1 MKLNSL
7 KLTILCLLLI
17 MTAGMFA
24 QQPQMQPLPMDPK
37 VRYGTLENGLTY
49 YIRANKEPKERAEF
63 HIAQNV
69 GAILENDDQNGL
81 AHFLEHMA
89 FNGTKNFPGK
99 GIINYFE
106 KNGVKFGYDINAYTS
121 LDETVYRLSNVPTAR
136 EGLLDSALLVLHD
149 WSGFILLQENEID
162 SERGVIR
169 EEWRTGNNASRR
181 MWKTSNAKK
190 YPGSQYAKR
199 DVIGDTAIINNF
211 TYKTL
216 RDYYKKWYRPD
227 QQAIVVVGD
236 VDVDKMEAKIKQIFS
251 DIPKKDNFG
260 ERPVYE
266 IADNKAPIVAIVT
279 DPEATQTQMEVEYKK
294 DKLPKEVSL
303 AMPGYVMNLANS
315 LISSVLSERFE
326 EITMQADAPFA
337 AAMAGYSELV
347 KSKDAFQMVVVPKE
361 GKELEGLNALL
372 LEAEKMKRF
381 GFTNAELERAK
392 TNMLKNFEKSYN
404 ERDNQ
409 KSISLA
415 REYIRHYLSNE
426 PIPGIEFE
434 YQTVQMILPQLKTEM
449 INQLAKSYVSDTNV
463 VISVMAPEKANVK
476 VPSESQILAAIDAT
490 QKAEL
495 TAKAE
500 EVMNKPLLDKTPK
513 AGKVKK
519 IKQNPAM
526 ETTEMTLSNGVKLV
540 FKPTTFKKDEITMR
554 AFSDGGLSKVHNVAD
569 LPSASMAT
577 GIVQANGIGNYTA
590 VELGK
595 ILTGKIASVSPSI
608 GQYEE
613 GMSGNSSVKDFETM
627 LQLTYLYFTQPRKD
641 DNSYAALINMYRTQ
655 LANVAS
661 NPNKAF
667 YDSIQTTT
675 TANDPRTVLQSLK
688 TLEKVNQD
696 KALEIYK
703 QRFANPADFT
713 FIFVGNIDPNN
724 KEIQQLLATYL
735 GGLKTNK
742 KNVEKFDKVYREFP
756 KGKVNNYFTFNMKT
770 KKASNRIIYTA
781 DMPYNINNEVTV
793 SAIGDIL
800 DMRYLE
806 SIREKEGG
814 SYGVGVYGGLN
825 NVPKDQATLLMQFD
839 TDPEKQA
846 KLMGIIHE
854 EVQQIVNN
862 GPLKDD
868 LAKVKENLMKQY
880 KQDLEQNSWW
890 SSSLKTFYQDG
901 LNYRTDYKAAV
912 DALTPDAIQKTLKA
926 IVDQK
931 NVIEVVMK
939 PAAE

>member
-1 MKLNSL
+1 MKINSFKFIL
-7 KLTILCLLLI
+7 SALLTIMSATL
-17 MTAGMFA
+17 FA
-24 QQPQMQPLPMDPK
+24 QQPQLQPLPMDPK
-37 VRYGTLENGLTY
+37 IRYGKLDNGLTY

-121 LDETVYRLSNVPTAR
+121 LDETVYRLSNVPTNR
-136 EGLLDSALLVLHD
+136 EGLLDSALLVMHD
-149 WSGFILLQENEID
+149 WSNFILLQEDEID

-169 EEWRTGNNASRR
+169 EEWRTGNNAFRR
-181 MWKTSNAKK
+181 MWKQSNAKK

-199 DVIGDTAIINNF
+199 DIIGDTAVINNF
-211 TYKTL
+211 TYQTL

-236 VDVDKMEAKIKQIFS
+236 IDVDKMEAKIKQMFS
-251 DIPKKDNFG
+251 DISKKDNAG

-266 IADNKAPIVAIVT
+266 IANNKEPIISIVT
-279 DPEATQTQMEVEYKK
+279 DPEASRTQIELEYKK
-294 DKLPKEVSL
+294 DKLPREVKL
-303 AMPGYVMNLANS
+303 AMPGYAMGLVNS

-326 EITMQADAPFA
+326 EMAMQADAPFA
-337 AAMAGYSELV
+337 GASGSYGELV
-347 KSKDAFQMVVVPKE
+347 KSKDAFQMSVVPKE
-361 GKELEGLNALL
+361 GKELEGLKALL

-409 KSISLA
+409 KSMALA
-415 REYIRHYLSNE
+415 EEFIRNFLTDE

-434 YQTVQMILPQLKTEM
+434 YQTAQMLLPQLKTEM
-449 INQLAKSYVSDTNV
+449 INQLAKSYIADTNLV
-463 VISVMAPEKANVK
+463 VSITAPEKAGVI
-476 VPSESQILAAIDAT
+476 VPTQEQVLAALDDT
-490 QKAEL
+490 RKAEL

-500 EVMNKPLLDKTPK
+500 EVLNKPLLDKAPK

-519 IKQNPAM
+519 IKQNLAM
-526 ETTEMTLSNGVKLV
+526 ETTEMILSNGVKIV
-540 FKPTTFKKDEITMR
+540 FKPTTFKKDEISFT
-554 AFSDGGLSKVHNVAD
+554 AFSDGGISKVHNVAD
-569 LPSASMAT
+569 LPSASMADR
-577 GIVQANGIGNYTA
+577 IVQANGIGNFSA

-595 ILTGKIASVSPSI
+595 VLTGKIASVNPYI
-608 GQYEE
+608 DQYEE
-613 GMSGNSSVKDFETM
+613 GMNGNSSVKDFETM
-627 LQLTYLYFTQPRKD
+627 LQLLYLYFTQPRKD
-641 DNSYAALINMYRTQ
+641 DNSFTAIMNMYRTQ
-655 LANVAS
+655 LANAAS

-667 YDSIQTTT
+667 SDSIKVTTS
-675 TANDPRTVLQSLK
+675 ANDPRTVLQNLQ
-688 TLEKVNQD
+688 TVEKVDQD
-696 KALEIYK
+696 KAIEIYK

-724 KEIQQLLATYL
+724 KETQQLLATYL
-735 GGLKTNK
+735 GGLKTDK
-742 KNVEKFDKVYREFP
+742 KNTEKFDKVYREFP
-756 KGKVNNYFTFNMKT
+756 KGKVNKYFTFKMKT
-770 KKASNRIIYTA
+770 KKASNRIYYTA
-781 DMPYNINNEVTV
+781 DIPFNINNQVAV

-800 DMRYLE
+800 DIRYLE

-814 SYGVGVYGGLN
+814 SYGVGVYGGMA
-825 NVPKDQATLLMQFD
+825 NVPKDQASILMQFD
-839 TDPEKQA
+839 TDPEKQV
-846 KLMGIIHE
+846 KLMGIIHDE
-854 EVQQIVNN
+854 IRQIIDK

-868 LAKVKENLMKQY
+868 LDKVKENLMKQY
-880 KQDLEQNSWW
+880 KQDMEQNNWW
-890 SSSLKTFYQDG
+890 RGKLKAFYQDG

-912 DALTPDAIQKTLKA
+912 DALTSESIQKTLKS
-926 IVDQK
+926 IVDQQ
-931 NVIEVVMK
+931 NVIEIVMK